1 MGINFETAFQST
13 LNVVKD
19 VLTQVVVE
27 GASKNPRVQSEIKK
41 AETKI
46 VKESWW
52 KIAPFVVIG
61 GGLFL
66 LIKTLK

>member
-1 MGINFETAFQST
+1 MGINFSSAFEST

-27 GASKNPRVQSEIKK
+27 GASKNERVQEQIQKTKTEI
-41 AETKI
+41 I
-46 VKESWW
+46 KEGWW
-52 KIAPFVVIG
+52 KAAPFIVIG

-66 LIKTLK
+66 LLRKFK